1 VTFRHGDEPTAVLTD
16 ARRAVLEAASRY
28 YELKF
33 GAGEPFTP
41 GETYVRY
48 AGRVFDVNEMLH
60 LMDASMD
67 MWLTA
72 GRFAERLEKGLAKFY
87 GLRNASLV
95 NSGSSAN
102 LVALFALTSPK
113 LGDRRI
119 KPGDEVITA
128 AAGFPATVSPI
139 VQAGAIPVFVDLGPP
154 TYNALA
160 ESIEAAISP
169 RTRAIMLAHTLGNPF
184 AVAEVADIA
193 KRRGLFLIEDNCDAA
208 GSLYDGR
215 LTGTFGDLATLS
227 FYPPHHM
234 TNGEGGAVLTGS
246 PSLVTIIESFRDWG
260 RDCWCASGKDNTC
273 GKRFQWELGS
283 LPPGYDHKYIYSH
296 LGFNLKMTDLQAAV
310 GCAQLEKLPGFGA
323 ARRENWRHLRQAFAR
338 FEEFLILPEATPR
351 SDPSWFGFPVTVRE
365 GAPFERRDI
374 VGFLESHKVA
384 TRMLFAGNLLRQPA
398 FIGVPHRV
406 AGTLDQTDRVMTHTF
421 WLGVYPGI
429 TPAMRSYV
437 DGVLDEFFAALRAG
451 TVRSRLNV
459 AP

>member
-1 VTFRHGDEPTAVLTD
+1 MTFQPGDEPTPTLEE
-16 ARRAVLEAASRY
+16 ARKAVLEAASRY

-33 GAGEPFTP
+33 AAGEPFTP

-48 AGRVFDVNEMLH
+48 AGRVFDNQEVLH
-60 LMDASMD
+60 LMDASLD

-72 GRFAERLEKGLAKFY
+72 GRFAARLEKSLAKFY
-87 GLRNASLV
+87 GLRHASLV

-102 LVALFALTSPK
+102 LVALYTLTSPK

-128 AAGFPATVSPI
+128 AAGFPSTVAPI

-154 TYNALA
+154 TYNALP
-160 ESIEAAISP
+160 ESIEAAVSP

-184 AVAEVADIA
+184 AVAEVAEIA
-193 KRRGLFLIEDNCDAA
+193 KRHNLYLVEDNCDAA
-208 GSLYDGR
+208 GSLYDGK
-215 LTGTFGDLATLS
+215 LTGTFGNIATLS

-234 TNGEGGAVLTGS
+234 TTGEGGAVLTNS
-246 PSLVTIIESFRDWG
+246 PSLLTIIESFRDWG

-273 GKRFQWELGS
+273 GKRFQWELGT

-296 LGFNLKMTDLQAAV
+296 LGFNLKMTDMQAAV

-323 ARRENWRHLRQAFAR
+323 ARRENWKHFRQAFAR
-338 FEEFLILPEATPR
+338 YEEFLILPEATPR
-351 SDPSWFGFPVTVRE
+351 SDPSWFGFPITVRD
-365 GAPFERRDI
+365 GAPFERREI
-374 VGFLESHKVA
+374 VDFLESHKVA
-384 TRMLFAGNLLRQPA
+384 TRMLFAGNLVRQPA
-398 FIGVPHRV
+398 FAGCAHRV
-406 AGTLDQTDRVMTHTF
+406 SGTLEQTDRVMTNTF

-429 TPAMRSYV
+429 TPAMKSYV
-437 DGVLDEFFAALRAG
+437 TGVFDEFFASLRPGA
-451 TVRSRLNV
+451 VRPRLTV